1 MSRPLRAVAIVAVGL
16 LLAACGITDPSG
28 GAQGSGAPAPPLD
41 KAGGGEPPVT
51 LTLGTAEIDGSP
63 VSKLLRHFA
72 DAVSSAS
79 SGRLTID
86 LAYDVSNGANDF
98 EAAVIDQVHDGTI
111 DLGTVGTRAWDAR
124 GVLGLR
130 AIQAPFLVD
139 GYPLL
144 EQVLSGAL
152 SDQLLGSLRAAG
164 YVGLGF
170 LPDQL
175 RHPLGFQKPIV
186 TAADFAGLHIR
197 VPASTLSD
205 EIMRAL
211 GAVPEHLNGPALEQ
225 AVDSGGVT
233 AAETSVGNATPFPAH
248 SVMTANLTFFPLV
261 RMLFMTQGRFAAL
274 SPTERA
280 VLRQAAADTQAW
292 GLAQDAEAADVAAF
306 CLTGNTFATAADASV
321 ADIVAED
328 DPVLATLRA
337 DSQTASFIDQ
347 ISAIKAT
354 LAPPAAPTCPG

>member
-1 MSRPLRAVAIVAVGL
+1 MSRRLRAAALVAVGL
-16 LLAACGITDPSG
+16 LLAACGTTGPGSG
-28 GAQGSGAPAPPLD
+28 SQGSGAAPPLD

-51 LTLGTAEIDGSP
+51 LRLGTAEIDGSP

-72 DAVSSAS
+72 EAVSSAS

-86 LAYDVSNGANDF
+86 LSYDASKGANDF
-98 EAAVIDQVHDGTI
+98 EAAVIDQVQDGTI
-111 DLGTVGTRAWDAR
+111 DIGTVGTRAWDAR

-144 EQVLSGAL
+144 DRVLSGSL
-152 SDQLLGSLRAAG
+152 SDQLLGSLGAAG

-205 EIMRAL
+205 EIMHAL

-225 AVDSGGVT
+225 AIDGGGVT
-233 AAETSVGNATPFPAH
+233 AAETSVGNATPFPAR

-261 RMLFMTQGRFAAL
+261 RLLFVTRSRFVAL
-274 SPTERA
+274 SPTDQA

-292 GLAQDAEAADVAAF
+292 DLTRDPESADVAAF
-306 CLTGNTFATAADASV
+306 CLTGGTFATAAEASV
-321 ADIVAED
+321 ADIVAKD
-328 DPVLATLRA
+328 DPVQATLRA

-354 LAPPAAPTCPG
+354 LARPAAPACPA